1 MKGIIMNYRPA
12 DTSGDI
18 LPVTGRDKL
27 LYGSAAKAAALRD
40 RFYLFS
46 GEWWEDRSLGN
57 PLADE
62 IINARL
68 HEPPSGWES
77 GL

>member
-1 MKGIIMNYRPA
+1 MNYRPA
-12 DTSGDI
+12 DPSGDI
-18 LPVTGRDKL
+18 LPVTRHGSL
-27 LYGSAAKAAALRD
+27 LAGSAAKAAALRD
-40 RFYLFS
+40 RFYLFR

-62 IINARL
+62 IINNRL
-68 HEPPSGWES
+68 REPPAVWEA